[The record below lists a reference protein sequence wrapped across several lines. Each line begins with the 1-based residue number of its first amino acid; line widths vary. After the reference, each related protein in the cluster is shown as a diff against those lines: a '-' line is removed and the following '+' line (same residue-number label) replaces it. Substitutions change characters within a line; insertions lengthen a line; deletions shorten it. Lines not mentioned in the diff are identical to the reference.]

1 MRRPG
6 TAETPLLGRSR
17 GMKSATASRIKIDR
31 RGYEQ
36 DIITNLDVR
45 TSLQQRED
53 SPESRYLSIKD
64 TMEQHKTQKAAEDN
78 LSVSVMDANKL
89 IKSEFEKMN
98 KIEKDVCVVL
108 PLWQERLE
116 E

>member
-1 MRRPG
+1 M
-6 TAETPLLGRSR
+6 
-17 GMKSATASRIKIDR
+17 DR

-45 TSLQQRED
+45 TSLQQREGRED

-64 TMEQHKTQKAAEDN
+64 TMELHKTQKDAEDN

-98 KIEKDVCVVL
+98 KIDKFIAEGNQKYL
-108 PLWQERLE
+108 LTGNLNPAKLLE
-116 E
+116 ETK